1 MEVAASTTPTWSWW
15 GRHSTLPSFPRKTSF
30 LRLHPRF
37 PNFTGLGAACGSRR
51 SSEVNVSPWD
61 DKPFEMLLN
70 GKRVYFDEQDV
81 VTFLDP
87 PNELVPLDPSSYN
100 PAAYLWKK
108 IEDIPEER
116 RHRLL
121 LLLKPRL
128 VSIAWQIAGSR
139 YEDSKLVKK
148 SASQLFANSNKDD
161 VMLEYY
167 NCRTTGGPMPL
178 SWINSY
184 RKAIFSCTDGKAYGR
199 LIGGSIL
206 APFADSFAP
215 LYFALRDIK
224 EVMPTEQP
232 CDLAYEFGDG
242 LFDVKEF
249 PQGFPKP
256 VKHPYPFNDQLVIYI
271 RHIGPGVCI
280 GQAWQEGTRI
290 EQVPRKLC
298 SEILMV
304 KDYRSLLVS
313 IAWQIAGG
321 SILAPFADSFA
332 PLYFAPRDIKEVMS
346 TEQPC
351 DLAYE
356 FGDGL
361 FDVKEFPQCFP
372 KPGPGV
378 CIGQAWQEGTKI
390 EQVPRKLCSEILMTE
405 SIKHKKNKALHNDNK
420 VMDSR
425 DSVGN
430 PSPKRYPK
438 CKPSLSDYRLGLINR
453 ISDEQLG
460 RPKWNGLKDDDRG
473 KLIKSLFDQVKGK
486 NPHKTKIA
494 VKKPIQSASATYKKP
509 YTIHQIT
516 PNREKLILV
525 IHMIITE
532 SASGEETSNFKRLRG
547 ESSAGVPQHGTMAY
561 YESILALFIVQ
572 AQQSIA
578 RANDEAEASSLIGNY
593 FGGFMWRVLHHRS
606 YGEHSDYGV

>member
-390 EQVPRKLCSEILMTE
+390 EQVPRKLCSEILM
-405 SIKHKKNKALHNDNK
+405 
-420 VMDSR
+420 
-425 DSVGN
+425 
-430 PSPKRYPK
+430 
-438 CKPSLSDYRLGLINR
+438 
-453 ISDEQLG
+453 
-460 RPKWNGLKDDDRG
+460 
-473 KLIKSLFDQVKGK
+473 
-486 NPHKTKIA
+486 
-494 VKKPIQSASATYKKP
+494 
-509 YTIHQIT
+509 
-516 PNREKLILV
+516 
-525 IHMIITE
+525 
-532 SASGEETSNFKRLRG
+532 
-547 ESSAGVPQHGTMAY
+547 
-561 YESILALFIVQ
+561 
-572 AQQSIA
+572 QQ
-578 RANDEAEASSLIGNY
+578 
-593 FGGFMWRVLHHRS
+593 
-606 YGEHSDYGV
+606 

>member
-199 LIGGSIL
+199 LIV
-206 APFADSFAP
+206 F
-215 LYFALRDIK
+215 
-224 EVMPTEQP
+224 
-232 CDLAYEFGDG
+232 
-242 LFDVKEF
+242 
-249 PQGFPKP
+249 
-256 VKHPYPFNDQLVIYI
+256 QL
-271 RHIGPGVCI
+271 CI
-280 GQAWQEGTRI
+280 
-290 EQVPRKLC
+290 
-298 SEILMV
+298 
-304 KDYRSLLVS
+304 SLLS
-313 IAWQIAGG
+313 QITCSSKIFEECIRVDQPFFIILFFGVPLWVVGASWLQGG

-390 EQVPRKLCSEILMTE
+390 EQVPRKLCSEILM
-405 SIKHKKNKALHNDNK
+405 
-420 VMDSR
+420 
-425 DSVGN
+425 
-430 PSPKRYPK
+430 
-438 CKPSLSDYRLGLINR
+438 
-453 ISDEQLG
+453 
-460 RPKWNGLKDDDRG
+460 
-473 KLIKSLFDQVKGK
+473 
-486 NPHKTKIA
+486 
-494 VKKPIQSASATYKKP
+494 
-509 YTIHQIT
+509 
-516 PNREKLILV
+516 
-525 IHMIITE
+525 
-532 SASGEETSNFKRLRG
+532 
-547 ESSAGVPQHGTMAY
+547 
-561 YESILALFIVQ
+561 
-572 AQQSIA
+572 QQ
-578 RANDEAEASSLIGNY
+578 
-593 FGGFMWRVLHHRS
+593 
-606 YGEHSDYGV
+606 

>member
-128 VSIAWQIAGSR
+128 VSIAWQIAG
-139 YEDSKLVKK
+139 
-148 SASQLFANSNKDD
+148 
-161 VMLEYY
+161 
-167 NCRTTGGPMPL
+167 
-178 SWINSY
+178 
-184 RKAIFSCTDGKAYGR
+184 
-199 LIGGSIL
+199 
-206 APFADSFAP
+206 
-215 LYFALRDIK
+215 
-224 EVMPTEQP
+224 
-232 CDLAYEFGDG
+232 
-242 LFDVKEF
+242 
-249 PQGFPKP
+249 
-256 VKHPYPFNDQLVIYI
+256 
-271 RHIGPGVCI
+271 
-280 GQAWQEGTRI
+280 
-290 EQVPRKLC
+290 
-298 SEILMV
+298 
-304 KDYRSLLVS
+304 
-313 IAWQIAGG
+313 G

-390 EQVPRKLCSEILMTE
+390 EQVPRKLCSEILM
-405 SIKHKKNKALHNDNK
+405 
-420 VMDSR
+420 
-425 DSVGN
+425 
-430 PSPKRYPK
+430 
-438 CKPSLSDYRLGLINR
+438 
-453 ISDEQLG
+453 
-460 RPKWNGLKDDDRG
+460 
-473 KLIKSLFDQVKGK
+473 
-486 NPHKTKIA
+486 
-494 VKKPIQSASATYKKP
+494 
-509 YTIHQIT
+509 
-516 PNREKLILV
+516 
-525 IHMIITE
+525 
-532 SASGEETSNFKRLRG
+532 
-547 ESSAGVPQHGTMAY
+547 
-561 YESILALFIVQ
+561 
-572 AQQSIA
+572 QQ
-578 RANDEAEASSLIGNY
+578 
-593 FGGFMWRVLHHRS
+593 
-606 YGEHSDYGV
+606 

>member
-1 MEVAASTTPTWSWW
+1 MEVAASTTTTQWWW
-15 GRHSTLPSFPRKTSF
+15 GRHSTPPSFPRKTSF

-61 DKPFEMLLN
+61 DKPFEMLPN

-280 GQAWQEGTRI
+280 GQAWQEGTKI

-304 KDYRSLLVS
+304 KDYRSL
-313 IAWQIAGG
+313 
-321 SILAPFADSFA
+321 
-332 PLYFAPRDIKEVMS
+332 
-346 TEQPC
+346 
-351 DLAYE
+351 
-356 FGDGL
+356 
-361 FDVKEFPQCFP
+361 
-372 KPGPGV
+372 
-378 CIGQAWQEGTKI
+378 
-390 EQVPRKLCSEILMTE
+390 
-405 SIKHKKNKALHNDNK
+405 
-420 VMDSR
+420 
-425 DSVGN
+425 
-430 PSPKRYPK
+430 
-438 CKPSLSDYRLGLINR
+438 
-453 ISDEQLG
+453 
-460 RPKWNGLKDDDRG
+460 
-473 KLIKSLFDQVKGK
+473 
-486 NPHKTKIA
+486 
-494 VKKPIQSASATYKKP
+494 
-509 YTIHQIT
+509 
-516 PNREKLILV
+516 
-525 IHMIITE
+525 
-532 SASGEETSNFKRLRG
+532 
-547 ESSAGVPQHGTMAY
+547 
-561 YESILALFIVQ
+561 
-572 AQQSIA
+572 
-578 RANDEAEASSLIGNY
+578 
-593 FGGFMWRVLHHRS
+593 
-606 YGEHSDYGV
+606 